1 MTSSY
6 YSSEYLISV
15 IPDTTNYTGLILV
28 DVLHTQ
34 DISLNENILTY
45 EFYAYKLKYGDNY
58 NYTFTKVN
66 ANGIV
71 YIYYF
76 SI

>member
-15 IPDTTNYTGLILV
+15 IPDTTNYTGLILA
-28 DVLHTQ
+28 DVLHQQ
-34 DISLNENILTY
+34 DIYLNEKYTIY
-45 EFYAYKLKYGDNY
+45 DFYAYKLKYGDNY
-58 NYTFTKVN
+58 TFTKVN
-66 ANGIV
+66 ANGTI
-71 YIYYF
+71 YIYYI

>member
-15 IPDTTNYTGLILV
+15 IPDTTNYTGLILA
-28 DVLHTQ
+28 DVLHSK
-34 DISLNENILTY
+34 DIYLNENYTTY
-45 EFYAYKLKYGDNY
+45 DFYVYKFNYGD
-58 NYTFTKVN
+58 NYTFTKAN
-66 ANGIV
+66 ANGTV
-71 YIYYF
+71 YIYYI

>member
-15 IPDTTNYTGLILV
+15 IPDTTNYTGLILE
-28 DVLHTQ
+28 DVLHQQ
-34 DISLNENILTY
+34 DIYLNENYTIY
-45 EFYAYKLKYGDNY
+45 VFCAYKLKYGDNY
-58 NYTFTKVN
+58 TLTKIN
-66 ANGIV
+66 ANGTA
-71 YIYYF
+71 YIYYI

>member
-15 IPDTTNYTGLILV
+15 IPDTTNYTGLILA
-28 DVLHTQ
+28 DVLHQQ
-34 DISLNENILTY
+34 DISLNENYTTY

-58 NYTFTKVN
+58 TLTKVN
-66 ANGIV
+66 ANGTV
-71 YIYYF
+71 YIYYI

>member
-15 IPDTTNYTGLILV
+15 IPDTTNNAVLILA
-28 DVLHTQ
+28 DVLHSK
-34 DISLNENILTY
+34 DIYINENYTTY
-45 EFYAYKLKYGDNY
+45 AFYAYNLKYGDNY
-58 NYTFTKVN
+58 TFTKVR
-66 ANGIV
+66 ANGTV
-71 YIYYF
+71 YIYYI

>member
-34 DISLNENILTY
+34 NISLNENILTY
-45 EFYAYKLKYGDNY
+45 DFYAYKLKYGDNY
-58 NYTFTKVN
+58 TFTKVN
-66 ANGIV
+66 ANGTV